1 MSASYGTY
9 NTICTTFIIPQKC
22 GILLQGGRV
31 NCSCYYYLNLQ
42 ILDKADKDK
51 IIQINIWW
59 NEYVKDK
66 KQNK

>member
-1 MSASYGTY
+1 MRNSAT
-9 NTICTTFIIPQKC
+9 
-22 GILLQGGRV
+22 GGRV
-31 NCSCYYYLNLQ
+31 NCSCYYYFNLQ

-59 NEYVKDK
+59 NEYVKYK

>member
-1 MSASYGTY
+1 MRNSAT
-9 NTICTTFIIPQKC
+9 
-22 GILLQGGRV
+22 GGRV